1 MAARNDRTPAQVR
14 LELEAE
20 RERLAQAVDTL
31 RAGVKD
37 ATDVRAKVR
46 DNLPIVAAGALG
58 AGFLLAGGIGATVRL
73 LFRRK
78 DEDEGREIRVGR
90 YSIIDR
96 EAD

>member
-1 MAARNDRTPAQVR
+1 MAARNDRTPEQIR

-37 ATDVRAKVR
+37 VTNVRAKVR

-58 AGFLLAGGIGATVRL
+58 AGFLLAGGIGATLRL
-73 LFRRK
+73 LFRRE
-78 DEDEGREIRVGR
+78 DEYEGREIRVGR
-90 YSIIDR
+90 FSIVDR

>member
-1 MAARNDRTPAQVR
+1 MAARNDRTPEQVR

-58 AGFLLAGGIGATVRL
+58 AGFLLAGGIGATLRL
-73 LFRRK
+73 LFRRE

-90 YSIIDR
+90 FSIVDR

>member
-1 MAARNDRTPAQVR
+1 MAARNSRTPEQVR

-58 AGFLLAGGIGATVRL
+58 AGFLLAGGIGATLRL
-73 LFRRK
+73 LFPR
-78 DEDEGREIRVGR
+78 EEEVEGREIRVGR